1 MTNIINAGNAAG
13 QHGSSGVKD
22 KSPMDA
28 TALIE
33 QIALNNQELADSILR
48 MMAIADGAGSK
59 FSDALDSG
67 GWKTDPTKAD
77 AELAKLN
84 QIVNTFSADGIGI
97 ENLDKY
103 TGLVKDITPRT
114 DEKGLVSVKK
124 LLGDSAF
131 ATINNSM
138 TVQDLQLMACASQ
151 IFKMSGR
158 KADATTQLKLMTG
171 ELSKEARSYI
181 LEQCQQNMSI
191 NSTTAAKVI
200 NKFLSLINDVVG
212 RLQR

>member
-1 MTNIINAGNAAG
+1 
-13 QHGSSGVKD
+13 
-22 KSPMDA
+22 
-28 TALIE
+28 L
-33 QIALNNQELADSILR
+33 LNRPE
-48 MMAIADGAGSK
+48 
-59 FSDALDSG
+59 
-67 GWKTDPTKAD
+67 
-77 AELAKLN
+77 
-84 QIVNTFSADGIGI
+84 
-97 ENLDKY
+97 
-103 TGLVKDITPRT
+103 
-114 DEKGLVSVKK
+114 
-124 LLGDSAF
+124 F
-131 ATINNSM
+131 ATIKDSM
-138 TVQDLQLMACASQ
+138 TIQDLQLMACASQ

>member
-1 MTNIINAGNAAG
+1 MTNIINAGNASG
-13 QHGSSGVKD
+13 PHGSSGVKD

-28 TALIE
+28 TKLIE
-33 QIALNNQELADSILR
+33 QIALNNQELADSILN

-59 FSDALDSG
+59 FSDALDAG
-67 GWKTDPTKAD
+67 GWKTDSKKAD

-84 QIVNTFSADGIGI
+84 QIVGTLSAKGLGGI
-97 ENLDKY
+97 ESLSNHS
-103 TGLVKDITPRT
+103 GLVKDINHP
-114 DEKGLVSVKK
+114 DLAAVQA
-124 LLGDSAF
+124 LLNRPEF
-131 ATINNSM
+131 ATIKDSM
-138 TVQDLQLMACASQ
+138 TIQDLQLMACASQ

>member
-59 FSDALDSG
+59 FSDALDAG
-67 GWKTDPTKAD
+67 GWKTDSKKAD

-84 QIVNTFSADGIGI
+84 QIVGTLSAKGLGGI
-97 ENLDKY
+97 ESLSNHS
-103 TGLVKDITPRT
+103 GLVKDINHP
-114 DEKGLVSVKK
+114 DLAAVQA
-124 LLGDSAF
+124 LLNRPEF
-131 ATINNSM
+131 ATIKDSM
-138 TVQDLQLMACASQ
+138 TIQDLQLMACASQ